1 MSTITIRN
9 VGAYGFNTTPLNGIG
24 LSTAEATTTRTEVDQ
39 ALALTDA
46 LRAAIAQAR
55 DAGVQEFKPVDS
67 QYLTLPAGLSTALR
81 DELFADV
88 MGHAWAGGPV
98 SLNQWSQ
105 AVDELEHWAGANASM
120 LPPGAGGGTRN
131 VRGTWYVNGEPW
143 TLSELFTVNRVN
155 TMAEID
161 RMVSDSLNVIA
172 ANNEATKALTGLMEQ
187 LFNWYGKMT
196 DKNKMRSNLVERMG
210 QLDPDHPIGFNQLL
224 AYADKFI
231 GPGSLIRKMSL
242 TDPAG
247 IPTWVSNS
255 NTEYSDGD
263 MVRYNG
269 SESYTYEANT
279 ELQRN
284 GASYPITWSVGRNP
298 YAFDQANLWWRQI
311 PGSTV
316 PTQPLGKEDFR
327 AMIDE
332 VEQIVGAFAADN
344 QVAQLRN
351 ETLFNSRSN
360 LLEGLGTFIKGQQ
373 TTRSTLARNA

>member
-172 ANNEATKALTGLMEQ
+172 ANNEETKALTYLMEK
-187 LFNWYGKMT
+187 LFRKYQENGWDAAALAKVNWRSVNLMATNDISKDGYVYG
-196 DKNKMRSNLVERMG
+196 NNLAAAVDGGDTSIGVLNALGELSERPYSFD
-210 QLDPDHPIGFNQLL
+210 LLL
-224 AYADKFI
+224 AQADKRI
-231 GPGSLIRKMSL
+231 GPDSLIRKL
-242 TDPAG
+242 RAQG
-247 IPTWVSNS
+247 GLK
-255 NTEYSDGD
+255 E
-263 MVRYNG
+263 NG
-269 SESYTYEANT
+269 FS
-279 ELQRN
+279 
-284 GASYPITWSVGRNP
+284 
-298 YAFDQANLWWRQI
+298 
-311 PGSTV
+311 
-316 PTQPLGKEDFR
+316 KEDFR

>member
-24 LSTAEATTTRTEVDQ
+24 LSTAEATSKRTEVDL

-67 QYLTLPAGLSTALR
+67 QYLTLPAGLSTAQR

-196 DKNKMRSNLVERMG
+196 DKNTMGSNLVERMG
-210 QLDPDHPIGFNQLL
+210 KLDPDHQIGFDQLL
-224 AYADKFI
+224 AYADKFL
-231 GPGSLIRKMSL
+231 GSGSLIRKMSL
-242 TDPAG
+242 TDPAVISDWLVG
-247 IPTWVSNS
+247 
-255 NTEYSDGD
+255 TEYSDGD
-263 MVRYNG
+263 MVRYYG
-269 SESYTYEANT
+269 SVSIYEANT

-284 GASYPITWSVGRNP
+284 GESYPITRAGINP
-298 YAFDQANLWWRQI
+298 TQNNNRALWWQEI
-311 PGSTV
+311 SASTV
-316 PTQPLGKEDFR
+316 KKQRLGKEDFR